1 MARRSDSRHVVR
13 LDIWS
18 DYVCPFCYLAE
29 PVIEQVER
37 EFSDSVKVRWR
48 AYELRPDP
56 VPTLDPNGEY
66 LRRVWGQAVYPM
78 AAKREMNLRLPP
90 VQPRSRLAHEAVAF
104 ARLHNKDL
112 ELHHAI
118 FRAFFESGEDI
129 GKPDVLVKM
138 AVKLGLEEAA
148 LRKALAEGEFR
159 DEVLADETLSE
170 KLEIVGVPATLIRPD
185 GVPIETAARV
195 EGAQPYET
203 FRTKVENCFEDA
215 KPK

>member
-1 MARRSDSRHVVR
+1 MKREPNSHVVQ

-37 EFSDSVKVRWR
+37 EFSDLVKVRWR

-56 VPTLDPNGEY
+56 VPTLDPHGEY
-66 LRRVWGQAVYPM
+66 LHRVWGQAVYPM
-78 AAKREMNLRLPP
+78 AVEREMNLRLPP

-118 FRAFFESGEDI
+118 FRSFFEFGEDI
-129 GKPDVLVKM
+129 GKPDVLTKL
-138 AVKLGLEEAA
+138 AVKLGLEGRAF
-148 LRKALAEGEFR
+148 RKALAEGEFL
-159 DEVLADETLSE
+159 DEVLADETLSQE
-170 KLEIVGVPATLIRPD
+170 LEIMGVPATLIRPD

-195 EGAQPYET
+195 EGAQPYDT
-203 FRTKVENCFEDA
+203 FRAKVGNYLDNA
-215 KPK
+215 KLK